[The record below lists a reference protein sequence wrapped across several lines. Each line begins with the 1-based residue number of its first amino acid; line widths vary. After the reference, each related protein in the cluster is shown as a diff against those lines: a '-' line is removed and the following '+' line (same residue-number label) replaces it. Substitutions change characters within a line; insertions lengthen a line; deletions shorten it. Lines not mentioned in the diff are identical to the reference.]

1 LERWI
6 TAIQNG
12 DPSDWI
18 QRIQIY
24 LARGKV
30 VKLGAGYRVEFV
42 GVQYAAEGISGYFS
56 TDMNK
61 RTGS

>member
-56 TDMNK
+56 TV
-61 RTGS
+61 